1 MNAFLTIFKKTKYK
15 PEDFKPEDILGFKEF
30 IMNEYK
36 YVDKYVDKY
45 PHIYKN
51 LYRRRVDKELNVVEN
66 EVNVTEK

>member
-36 YVDKYVDKY
+36 YVDKY

-51 LYRRRVDKELNVVEN
+51 LDRRRVDKELNVVEN